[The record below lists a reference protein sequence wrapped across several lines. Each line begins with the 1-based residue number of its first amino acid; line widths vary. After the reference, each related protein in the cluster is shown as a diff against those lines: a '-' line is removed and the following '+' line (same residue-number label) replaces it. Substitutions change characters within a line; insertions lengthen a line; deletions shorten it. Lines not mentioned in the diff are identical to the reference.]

1 MYILG
6 DIKLM
11 LYNNVLFLP
20 LFRDKLVLQ
29 DLLDHKDLLDQP

>member
-11 LYNNVLFLP
+11 LYNNVLFLL

-29 DLLDHKDLLDQP
+29 DLLDHKGLLDQP